1 MTVLRV
7 AWVAAGL
14 SIACTAVAHPAS
26 AHGIVCQDGYQRVQ
40 GNLIATPY
48 CQDNNLARV
57 AREFGVKASAER
69 VRNNPNYKREICRL
83 VGRDIR
89 VQEACVDEA
98 TPGRDGRR

>member
-1 MTVLRV
+1 MPPLVRRFLRT
-7 AWVAAGL
+7 AIAFLAIGL
-14 SIACTAVAHPAS
+14 ALGVWIM
-26 AHGIVCQDGYQRVQ
+26 
-40 GNLIATPY
+40 
-48 CQDNNLARV
+48 V